1 MVSSKASQSPVVPMQ
16 SYMSLVEFI
25 NPDSLRNLDTWPS
38 SDALLMVKQLFA
50 RVIPT

>member
-16 SYMSLVEFI
+16 SYMSLVEF